1 MGIHHNENINKK
13 GGLSWLKFFVTGA
26 TGLIGTKL
34 TKRLIEEGYEVAG
47 LTTSEKGKEK
57 LDNAGVKAY
66 IGNILEYDTIEKSI
80 GDFKPDIIMNEITD
94 LKQVDMSANT
104 KVRIEGTRNLVE
116 AAIKHDVP
124 HIQSQSIA
132 FVYEAGDT
140 LATEETSL
148 DYDAS
153 GDRKITV
160 DGVEGLE
167 KESARLNK
175 YVILRYG
182 LLYGPGTWYGKDGM
196 IYNQFINGEVTMTDG
211 VQSFIH
217 IDDAVETA
225 IQALN
230 FESGIYNVAD
240 DEPVKGDDWAKWY
253 ANELNVTPTLN
264 IEPVAPF
271 ERGVTNKK
279 FKDQGGKLIYAT
291 WKDGM
296 HPIK

>member
-1 MGIHHNENINKK
+1 MTKI
-13 GGLSWLKFFVTGA
+13 FVTGA

-66 IGNILEYDTIEKSI
+66 IGNILEYDTIEKNI

-175 YVILRYG
+175 HVILRYG

-253 ANELNVTPTLN
+253 SNELNVTPTLN
-264 IEPVAPF
+264 IEPAAPF

-279 FKDQGGKLIYAT
+279 FKDQGGKLIYST

>member
-1 MGIHHNENINKK
+1 MTKI
-13 GGLSWLKFFVTGA
+13 FVTGA

-66 IGNILEYDTIEKSI
+66 IGNILEYETIEKSI

-94 LKQVDMSANT
+94 LKQVDMAANT

-175 YVILRYG
+175 HVILRYG

-264 IEPVAPF
+264 IEPAAPF

-279 FKDQGGKLIYAT
+279 FKDQGGKLIYTT

>member
-1 MGIHHNENINKK
+1 MGSLWLDLVQLQQ
-13 GGLSWLKFFVTGA
+13 LSNRL
-26 TGLIGTKL
+26 GTKL

-57 LDNAGVKAY
+57 LDNAVVKAY

-132 FVYEAGDT
+132 FVYEAGDI

-175 YVILRYG
+175 HVILRYG
-182 LLYGPGTWYGKDGM
+182 LLYGPGTWYGKAGM

-217 IDDAVETA
+217 IDDAVEIA

-230 FESGIYNVAD
+230 FESGVYNVAD

-264 IEPVAPF
+264 IEPAAPF

-279 FKDQGGKLIYAT
+279 FKDQGGKLIYTT

>member
-1 MGIHHNENINKK
+1 MTKI
-13 GGLSWLKFFVTGA
+13 FVTGA

-175 YVILRYG
+175 HVILRYG

-264 IEPVAPF
+264 IEPAAPF

>member
-1 MGIHHNENINKK
+1 MTKI
-13 GGLSWLKFFVTGA
+13 FVTGA

-175 YVILRYG
+175 HVILRYG
-182 LLYGPGTWYGKDGM
+182 LLYGPGTWYGKGGM

-264 IEPVAPF
+264 IEPAAPF

-279 FKDQGGKLIYAT
+279 FKDQGGKLIYTT

>member
-1 MGIHHNENINKK
+1 MTKI
-13 GGLSWLKFFVTGA
+13 FVTGA

-66 IGNILEYDTIEKSI
+66 IGNILKYDTIEKSI

-175 YVILRYG
+175 HVILRYG

-253 ANELNVTPTLN
+253 SNELNVTPTLN
-264 IEPVAPF
+264 IEPAAPF

-279 FKDQGGKLIYAT
+279 FKDQGGKLIYST

>member
-1 MGIHHNENINKK
+1 MTKI
-13 GGLSWLKFFVTGA
+13 FVTGA

-175 YVILRYG
+175 HVILRYG

-240 DEPVKGDDWAKWY
+240 DDPVKGDDWAKWY
-253 ANELNVTPTLN
+253 ANELNVSPTLN
-264 IEPVAPF
+264 IEPAAPF

>member
-1 MGIHHNENINKK
+1 MTKI
-13 GGLSWLKFFVTGA
+13 FVTGA

-104 KVRIEGTRNLVE
+104 KVRIEGTKNLVE

-175 YVILRYG
+175 HVILRYG

-240 DEPVKGDDWAKWY
+240 DDPVKGDDWAKWY

-264 IEPVAPF
+264 IEPAAPF

>member
-1 MGIHHNENINKK
+1 MTKI
-13 GGLSWLKFFVTGA
+13 FVTGA

-104 KVRIEGTRNLVE
+104 KVRIDGTRNLVE

-196 IYNQFINGEVTMTDG
+196 IYEQFINGEVTMTDG

-264 IEPVAPF
+264 IEPAAPF

-279 FKDQGGKLIYAT
+279 FKDQGSNLIYTT

>member
-1 MGIHHNENINKK
+1 MTKI
-13 GGLSWLKFFVTGA
+13 FVTGA

-104 KVRIEGTRNLVE
+104 KVRIDGTRNLVE

-182 LLYGPGTWYGKDGM
+182 LLYGPGTWYGKGGM

-264 IEPVAPF
+264 IEPAAPF

-279 FKDQGGKLIYAT
+279 FKDQGGKLIYTT

>member
-1 MGIHHNENINKK
+1 MTKI
-13 GGLSWLKFFVTGA
+13 FVTGA

-66 IGNILEYDTIEKSI
+66 VGNILEYDTIEKSI

-132 FVYEAGDT
+132 FVYESGDT

-175 YVILRYG
+175 HVILRYG

-264 IEPVAPF
+264 IEPAAPF

-279 FKDQGGKLIYAT
+279 FKDQGGKLIYTT

>member
-1 MGIHHNENINKK
+1 MTKI
-13 GGLSWLKFFVTGA
+13 FVTGA

-104 KVRIEGTRNLVE
+104 KVRIEGTKNLVE

-175 YVILRYG
+175 HVILRYG

-196 IYNQFINGEVTMTDG
+196 IFNQFINGEVTMTDG

-240 DEPVKGDDWAKWY
+240 DDPVKGDDWAKWY
-253 ANELNVTPTLN
+253 ANELNVSPTLN
-264 IEPVAPF
+264 IEPAAPF

>member
-1 MGIHHNENINKK
+1 MTKI
-13 GGLSWLKFFVTGA
+13 FVTGA

-66 IGNILEYDTIEKSI
+66 IGNILGYDTIEKSI

-175 YVILRYG
+175 HVILRYG

-264 IEPVAPF
+264 IEPAAPF

-279 FKDQGGKLIYAT
+279 FKDQGGKLIYTT

>member
-1 MGIHHNENINKK
+1 MTKI
-13 GGLSWLKFFVTGA
+13 FVTGA

-104 KVRIEGTRNLVE
+104 KVRIEGTKNLVE

-175 YVILRYG
+175 HVILRYG

-240 DEPVKGDDWAKWY
+240 DEPVKGDEWAKWY

-264 IEPVAPF
+264 IEPAAPF

-279 FKDQGGKLIYAT
+279 FKDQGGKLIYTT

>member
-1 MGIHHNENINKK
+1 MTKI
-13 GGLSWLKFFVTGA
+13 FVTGA

-140 LATEETSL
+140 LAPEETSL

-175 YVILRYG
+175 HVILRYG

-264 IEPVAPF
+264 IEPAAPF

>member
-1 MGIHHNENINKK
+1 MTKI
-13 GGLSWLKFFVTGA
+13 FVAGA

-196 IYNQFINGEVTMTDG
+196 IYEQFINGEVTMTDG

-240 DEPVKGDDWAKWY
+240 DDPVKGDDWAKWY
-253 ANELNVTPTLN
+253 ANELNVSPTLN
-264 IEPVAPF
+264 IEPAAPF

-279 FKDQGGKLIYAT
+279 FKDQGGKLIYTT

>member
-1 MGIHHNENINKK
+1 MTKI
-13 GGLSWLKFFVTGA
+13 FVTGA

-104 KVRIEGTRNLVE
+104 KVRIEGTKNLVE

-175 YVILRYG
+175 HVILRYG

-230 FESGIYNVAD
+230 FDSGIYNVAD

-253 ANELNVTPTLN
+253 ANELNVSPTLN
-264 IEPVAPF
+264 IEPAASF

-279 FKDQGGKLIYAT
+279 FKDQGGKLIYTT

>member
-1 MGIHHNENINKK
+1 MTKI
-13 GGLSWLKFFVTGA
+13 FVTGA

-104 KVRIEGTRNLVE
+104 KVRIEGTKNLVE

-175 YVILRYG
+175 HVILRYG
-182 LLYGPGTWYGKDGM
+182 LLYGPGTWYGKDRM

-253 ANELNVTPTLN
+253 ANELNVSPTLN
-264 IEPVAPF
+264 IEPAAPF

-279 FKDQGGKLIYAT
+279 FKDQGGKLIYTT

>member
-1 MGIHHNENINKK
+1 MTKI
-13 GGLSWLKFFVTGA
+13 FVTGA

-175 YVILRYG
+175 HVILRYG

-253 ANELNVTPTLN
+253 SNELNVTPTLN
-264 IEPVAPF
+264 IEPAAPF

-279 FKDQGGKLIYAT
+279 FKDKGGKLIYST

>member
-1 MGIHHNENINKK
+1 MGSLWLDLVQLQQ
-13 GGLSWLKFFVTGA
+13 LSNRL
-26 TGLIGTKL
+26 GTKL

-57 LDNAGVKAY
+57 LDNAVVKAY

-175 YVILRYG
+175 HVILRYG

-217 IDDAVETA
+217 IDDAVEIA

-230 FESGIYNVAD
+230 FESGVYNVAD

-253 ANELNVTPTLN
+253 ANELNVIPTLN
-264 IEPVAPF
+264 IEPAAPF

-279 FKDQGGKLIYAT
+279 FKDQGGKLIYTT

>member
-1 MGIHHNENINKK
+1 MTKI
-13 GGLSWLKFFVTGA
+13 FVAGA

-104 KVRIEGTRNLVE
+104 KVRIEGTKNLVE

-175 YVILRYG
+175 HVILRYG

-253 ANELNVTPTLN
+253 ANELNVSPTLN
-264 IEPVAPF
+264 IEPAAPF

-279 FKDQGGKLIYAT
+279 FKDQGGKLIYTT

>member
-1 MGIHHNENINKK
+1 MTKI
-13 GGLSWLKFFVTGA
+13 FVTGA

-104 KVRIEGTRNLVE
+104 KARIEGTKNLVE

-175 YVILRYG
+175 HVILRYG

-240 DEPVKGDDWAKWY
+240 DDPVKGDDWAKWY

-264 IEPVAPF
+264 IEPAAPF

>member
-1 MGIHHNENINKK
+1 MTKI
-13 GGLSWLKFFVTGA
+13 FVTGA

-47 LTTSEKGKEK
+47 LMTSEKGKEK

-175 YVILRYG
+175 HVILRYG

-253 ANELNVTPTLN
+253 SNELNVTPTLN
-264 IEPVAPF
+264 IEPAAPF

-279 FKDQGGKLIYAT
+279 FKDQGGKLIYST

>member
-1 MGIHHNENINKK
+1 MTKI
-13 GGLSWLKFFVTGA
+13 FVTGA

-104 KVRIEGTRNLVE
+104 KVRIEGTKNLVE

-175 YVILRYG
+175 HVILRYG

-253 ANELNVTPTLN
+253 ANELNVSPTLN
-264 IEPVAPF
+264 IEPAAPF

>member
-1 MGIHHNENINKK
+1 MTKI
-13 GGLSWLKFFVTGA
+13 FVTGA

-104 KVRIEGTRNLVE
+104 KVRIDGTRNLVE

-124 HIQSQSIA
+124 HIRSQSIA

-196 IYNQFINGEVTMTDG
+196 IYEQFINGEVTMTDG

-264 IEPVAPF
+264 IEPAAPF

-279 FKDQGGKLIYAT
+279 FKDQGGNLIYTT

>member
-1 MGIHHNENINKK
+1 MTKI
-13 GGLSWLKFFVTGA
+13 FVTGA

-148 DYDAS
+148 DYDAR

-167 KESARLNK
+167 KESARLSK
-175 YVILRYG
+175 HVILRYG

-240 DEPVKGDDWAKWY
+240 NEPVKGDDWAKWY

-264 IEPVAPF
+264 IEPAAPF

-279 FKDQGGKLIYAT
+279 FKDQGGKLIYTT

>member
-1 MGIHHNENINKK
+1 MTKI
-13 GGLSWLKFFVTGA
+13 FVTGA

-175 YVILRYG
+175 HVILRYG

-253 ANELNVTPTLN
+253 SNELNVTPTLN
-264 IEPVAPF
+264 IEPAAPF

-279 FKDQGGKLIYAT
+279 FKDQGGKLIYST
-291 WKDGM
+291 WKEGM

>member
-1 MGIHHNENINKK
+1 MTKI
-13 GGLSWLKFFVTGA
+13 FVTGA

-175 YVILRYG
+175 HVILRYG

-230 FESGIYNVAD
+230 FESGVYNVAD
-240 DEPVKGDDWAKWY
+240 NEPVKGDDWAKWY
-253 ANELNVTPTLN
+253 ANELNVSPTLN
-264 IEPVAPF
+264 IEPAAPF

>member
-1 MGIHHNENINKK
+1 MTKI
-13 GGLSWLKFFVTGA
+13 FVTGA

-104 KVRIEGTRNLVE
+104 KVRIEGTKNLVE
-116 AAIKHDVP
+116 AAIKHDIP

-175 YVILRYG
+175 HVILRYG

-230 FESGIYNVAD
+230 FESGVYNVAD

-264 IEPVAPF
+264 IEPAAPF

-279 FKDQGGKLIYAT
+279 FKDQGGKLIYTT

>member
-1 MGIHHNENINKK
+1 MGSLWLDLVQLQQ
-13 GGLSWLKFFVTGA
+13 LSNRL
-26 TGLIGTKL
+26 GTKL

-57 LDNAGVKAY
+57 LDNAVVKAY

-175 YVILRYG
+175 HVILRYG

-217 IDDAVETA
+217 IDDAVEIA

-230 FESGIYNVAD
+230 FESGVYNVAD

-264 IEPVAPF
+264 IEPAAPF

-279 FKDQGGKLIYAT
+279 FKDQGGKLIYTT

>member
-1 MGIHHNENINKK
+1 MTKI
-13 GGLSWLKFFVTGA
+13 FVAGA

-175 YVILRYG
+175 HVILRYG

-264 IEPVAPF
+264 IEPAAPF

-279 FKDQGGKLIYAT
+279 FKDQGGKLIYTT